1 MTQAKPRFRTFEE
14 YLSYDDGTDTRYE
27 VVNGEL
33 VEMPTESTLNT
44 QIAVFLIAAFLQL
57 GIPYNRLGI
66 KHQIAVSSREVS
78 AREPDLTVHSE
89 ESAQAISS
97 RKQALLP
104 FEMPAPVLVVEVVSP
119 GKPGQKNYDR
129 DYVEKRSEYAAR
141 GITEYWLVDPNRAV
155 MIVLSLSGGVY
166 QPREFRSDDRVI
178 SPAFPNLQLTAQQIL
193 NAG

>member
-78 AREPDLTVHSE
+78 ARAPDLTVHSE

-155 MIVLSLSGGVY
+155 MIVLSLSGGDY
-166 QPREFRSDDRVI
+166 QPREFRSGDRVI
-178 SPAFPNLQLTAQQIL
+178 SPAFPNLQLIAQQIL